1 MIRCEPALRW
11 ASLVAV
17 LVAAAGCASPAL
29 VRPSVTVAP
38 EGSAV
43 TTEAPPTTATAIAG
57 LVAGP
62 RALTDPTNDLVDE
75 DGHKANRNPAVDLT
89 RFEANADGTEL
100 NVTMTLDGDV
110 PTKVSSTSQE
120 LNYIVEVEAA
130 GAQPFDYWLLVT
142 NLESGAWYAA
152 LTDWDGNSA
161 EEDNQFPGTFIV
173 AKNHVII
180 SVPLAAL
187 GSPTRLTL
195 MAVTQRADHASGK
208 VVAEDQVPTGDQSI
222 ASKDWLTLTGR

>member
-38 EGSAV
+38 EASAV
-43 TTEAPPTTATAIAG
+43 TAEAPPTTATAIEG